1 MDKNIKDDN
10 NSDDV
15 NEINEELLNE
25 LDDLSQKLII
35 TTDEGNN
42 GHVNIQHNSVNNGSN
57 SNSNEITVSNN
68 NVNVSESKINDMNE
82 PLNKAFKDLE
92 NNMAMLY
99 ETLSQTKSNNEHI
112 HGSSSSNSNG
122 NPFIDNFNSNN
133 VFPSSMGMDFAE
145 MEKMFNMSEFT
156 SLYDT
161 FTKANVSGDGVGANN
176 AGANT
181 LLTQDEQNKI
191 YKDTLVYLIS
201 QNLLQELI
209 SNMKMSINECLRK
222 NKETL
227 SNEDVQQYNK
237 ALKYAEDILNE
248 CKTTNPNLDVITD
261 VFCKLQEITEL
272 DNIQPKQ

>member
-1 MDKNIKDDN
+1 M
-10 NSDDV
+10 
-15 NEINEELLNE
+15 LNE

-42 GHVNIQHNSVNNGSN
+42 GHVNIQHNSVNNSSN
-57 SNSNEITVSNN
+57 SNSNEIKISNN
-68 NVNVSESKINDMNE
+68 NVNVSESNVNEMNE

-112 HGSSSSNSNG
+112 HGSSSSNSNS

-145 MEKMFNMSEFT
+145 MEKMFNMNEFT

-161 FTKANVSGDGVGANN
+161 FTKVNASGDGVSANN

-237 ALKYAEDILNE
+237 ALKYADDILNE

>member
-1 MDKNIKDDN
+1 
-10 NSDDV
+10 
-15 NEINEELLNE
+15 
-25 LDDLSQKLII
+25 
-35 TTDEGNN
+35 
-42 GHVNIQHNSVNNGSN
+42 
-57 SNSNEITVSNN
+57 
-68 NVNVSESKINDMNE
+68 MNE

-92 NNMAMLY
+92 NNMALLY
-99 ETLSQTKSNNEHI
+99 ETLSQTKSNNEHA
-112 HGSSSSNSNG
+112 HSSNS

-133 VFPSSMGMDFAE
+133 AFPSSMSMFQHSDFAE
-145 MEKMFNMSEFT
+145 MEKMFNMSEFS

-161 FTKANVSGDGVGANN
+161 FTKANASGDGVGANN
-176 AGANT
+176 ADVNT
-181 LLTQDEQNKI
+181 LLTQDEQSKI

-227 SNEDVQQYNK
+227 SNGDVQQYQK

-248 CKTTNPNLDVITD
+248 CKKANPDLDVITD

>member
-35 TTDEGNN
+35 TTEEGNN
-42 GHVNIQHNSVNNGSN
+42 VNSVNNGSN
-57 SNSNEITVSNN
+57 SNSNEIKVSNN
-68 NVNVSESKINDMNE
+68 NVNASENNDMNE

-99 ETLSQTKSNNEHI
+99 ETLSQTKSNNEHT
-112 HGSSSSNSNG
+112 GGSSSNS

-133 VFPSSMGMDFAE
+133 VFPSSMGMDFTE
-145 MEKMFNMSEFT
+145 MEKMFNMSEFS

-161 FTKANVSGDGVGANN
+161 FTKANASGDGVGANN
-176 AGANT
+176 VGADT

-209 SNMKMSINECLRK
+209 TNMKMSINECLRK
-222 NKETL
+222 NKDTL

-248 CKTTNPNLDVITD
+248 CKKTNPNLDTITD

-272 DNIQPKQ
+272 DNIHPKQ

>member
-35 TTDEGNN
+35 TTDEHANT
-42 GHVNIQHNSVNNGSN
+42 QHNSVNNSN
-57 SNSNEITVSNN
+57 NSNEIKVSNN
-68 NVNVSESKINDMNE
+68 KINANESKINDMNE

-99 ETLSQTKSNNEHI
+99 ETLSQTKGNNEHT
-112 HGSSSSNSNG
+112 HGSNSNS
-122 NPFIDNFNSNN
+122 NPFIDNFNNN
-133 VFPSSMGMDFAE
+133 NAFPSSMSMFQHSDFAE
-145 MEKMFNMSEFT
+145 MEKMFNMSEFS

-161 FTKANVSGDGVGANN
+161 FTKANASGDGVGANN
-176 AGANT
+176 AGVNT
-181 LLTQDEQNKI
+181 LLTQDEQSKI

-227 SNEDVQQYNK
+227 SNGDVQQYQK

-248 CKTTNPNLDVITD
+248 CNKANPDLDVITD